1 MGDGRA
7 GSAARHPAPALTAA
21 GWAVGL
27 LTTALVVGA
36 TPLVPTY
43 RNPQLHT
50 VLDTADTC
58 VALLVGYLLLG
69 RFGRSK
75 RLQDLLLAEALLMLA
90 VAGLGMALLDFVSD
104 YTPGTVDVWFSVG
117 LRSAA
122 GVLVLLGAMS
132 GDRVVHG
139 WTRRSFVLPW
149 VVVGGAFAILWVLR
163 RQLPLAVV
171 EQPGVGQLPLLAEQP
186 LVFVAW
192 SVAAACFLIASVIFT
207 QQVVRGRGAST
218 DQLLVWAGPAFA
230 LAGFARVSYTL
241 VPTLY
246 SGWLYTGDLLRTAS
260 YLVLLV
266 GATREIRQYWT
277 AQAEVAVLEDRRRLA
292 RELHDGVIQELGYIR
307 IVTDGLRSLPA
318 DTRQGLLESCDRA
331 LDEARAA
338 VDALGRSPDEP
349 LGLVLHRAARQVA
362 ERYGA
367 SLEVDL
373 DPTITV
379 GSDHRHA
386 LVRITREAVSNAIRH
401 GRVATV
407 RLHLTRESDGRCR
420 FRVADAG
427 AGFDPIA
434 ARDASTGFGLTS
446 MADRAAGL
454 HGAVD
459 IVSQPGQGTTVEVTW

>member
-90 VAGLGMALLDFVSD
+90 VAGLGMTLLGLVSD

-307 IVTDGLRSLPA
+307 IVTDGLRSPPRRHPA
-318 DTRQGLLESCDRA
+318 GPPGVVRPGPGRGPRRGRRPRPQPRRA
-331 LDEARAA
+331 
-338 VDALGRSPDEP
+338 
-349 LGLVLHRAARQVA
+349 
-362 ERYGA
+362 
-367 SLEVDL
+367 
-373 DPTITV
+373 
-379 GSDHRHA
+379 
-386 LVRITREAVSNAIRH
+386 
-401 GRVATV
+401 
-407 RLHLTRESDGRCR
+407 
-420 FRVADAG
+420 AG
-427 AGFDPIA
+427 AGAPPRRPAGGRTLRREPRGRPRPHDHRGLRPPPRPGAHHAGSGVQRHPSRAGRHRPA
-434 ARDASTGFGLTS
+434 APHQRATAGAGSSSPMPERGSTPS
-446 MADRAAGL
+446 P
-454 HGAVD
+454 
-459 IVSQPGQGTTVEVTW
+459 PGTPRPGSG